1 MNAVPLITAHTGCM
15 NTPDNS
21 LLSIETGLANGADI
35 IEDDIRVTRDGVPVL
50 SHDDAVRLA
59 DGSMGSLSH
68 MTISE
73 LYENLSIP
81 VVKLEQAL
89 HLVRC
94 TGKTMNLDLKTDECI
109 EPVSELVKRL
119 GLIDR
124 VFLSGCEA
132 DRARKAKHS
141 NARLRKL
148 LNVNAVRFLA
158 GDFTEAVLQTVQ
170 DAKSAGCFGINVPYR
185 LVEPYL
191 LEKAAE
197 YGLQIYIWT
206 VDEEKDMRLY
216 AGMGVHSITT
226 RNVTDLVRIKKEML
240 AEGS

>member
-1 MNAVPLITAHTGCM
+1 MNAVPLVTAHTGCM

-50 SHDDAVRLA
+50 SHDNEVRLA
-59 DGSMGSLSH
+59 DGSVGSLSQ

-73 LYENLSIP
+73 LNESLSIP
-81 VVKLEQAL
+81 IVKLEQAL

-94 TGKTMNLDLKTDECI
+94 AGKTMNLDLKTDDCL
-109 EPVSELVKRL
+109 EPVSELVEQL
-119 GLIDR
+119 GMIDR
-124 VFLSGCEA
+124 TFLSGCEV

-141 NARLRKL
+141 NSRLRKL
-148 LNVNAVRFLA
+148 LNVDASLFLA
-158 GDFTEAVLQTVQ
+158 RSYTEAVLQTLQ
-170 DAKSAGCFGINVPYR
+170 DAESAGCFGINVPYR
-185 LVEPYL
+185 LVESYL

-197 YGLQIYIWT
+197 YGFQIYIWT
-206 VDEEKDMRLY
+206 VDREEEMRLY
-216 AGMGVHSITT
+216 AAMGVHSITT
-226 RNVTDLVRIKKEML
+226 RNVADLVRVKKEML

>member
-35 IEDDIRVTRDGVPVL
+35 IEDDIRVTRDGTPVL

-59 DGSMGSLSH
+59 NGSMGRLSQ

-73 LYENLSIP
+73 LNEGQSIP
-81 VVKLEQAL
+81 IVKLEQAL
-89 HLVRC
+89 HLVRNS
-94 TGKTMNLDLKTDECI
+94 GKTMNLDLKADECI
-109 EPVSELVKRL
+109 EPVSELAKKL
-119 GLIDR
+119 GMIDR

-141 NARLRKL
+141 SPRLRKL
-148 LNVNAVRFLA
+148 LNVNSGLFLN
-158 GDFTEAVLQTVQ
+158 GSYTEAVLQTFQ
-170 DAKSAGCFGINVPYR
+170 DAESAGCFGINVPYR

-197 YGLQIYIWT
+197 SGFQIYIWT

-216 AGMGVHSITT
+216 AGMGIHSITT
-226 RNVTDLVRIKKEML
+226 RNVADLVRVKKEL
-240 AEGS
+240 LTEGS

>member
-15 NTPDNS
+15 NTPDNT

-35 IEDDIRVTRDGVPVL
+35 IEDDIRVTRDGIPVL
-50 SHDDAVRLA
+50 SHDDAVRLSN
-59 DGSMGSLSH
+59 GSMASLSQ

-73 LYENLSIP
+73 LNESLSIP
-81 VVKLEQAL
+81 IVKLEQAL

-94 TGKTMNLDLKTDECI
+94 AGKKMNLDLKTDDCI
-109 EPVSELVKRL
+109 EPVSELAQKL
-119 GLIDR
+119 GMLDR
-124 VFLSGCEA
+124 IFLSGCEA
-132 DRARKAKHS
+132 DRALKVRHS
-141 NARLRKL
+141 NSRLRKL
-148 LNVNAVRFLA
+148 LNVNAGLFLK
-158 GDFTEAVLQTVQ
+158 ESYSKAVLQTLQ
-170 DAKSAGCFGINVPYR
+170 DAESAGCFGINVPYR

-197 YGLQIYIWT
+197 HYFQIYIWT
-206 VDEEKDMRLY
+206 VDREEEMRLY

-226 RNVTDLVRIKKEML
+226 RNVADLVRVKKEML